1 MKIDPKQIAKMITED
16 PYVAPSDHFDDT
28 EDEHSAAKSLNWTN
42 FHETMNEGHDYLDHH
57 TDTVVNVHLGPWL
70 LAKPSEIAPSDHFDD
85 FEDEYEDERG
95 YDIKYEW
102 TVHYYPEEP
111 QTINYPGA
119 PAYEEI
125 EDLSVS
131 EITRAGDGD
140 HEYPQGVI
148 EAAEAYFW
156 EVLSQEL

>member
-16 PYVAPSDHFDDT
+16 P
-28 EDEHSAAKSLNWTN
+28 DEV
-42 FHETMNEGHDYLDHH
+42 HETMNESHDDYLDHR
-57 TDTVVNVHLGPWL
+57 TDTVENVQLGPWL
-70 LAKPSEIAPSDHFDD
+70 PTKPAAPAPSDHFDD
-85 FEDEYEDERG
+85 FEDEYGSEG

-102 TVHYYPEEP
+102 TVRYYPEEP

-125 EDLSVS
+125 EDVSVS
-131 EITRAGDGD
+131 EITHNGRSLLWTTGSS
-140 HEYPQGVI
+140 QGVI

>member
-16 PYVAPSDHFDDT
+16 P
-28 EDEHSAAKSLNWTN
+28 DEV
-42 FHETMNEGHDYLDHH
+42 HETMNESHDDYLDHR
-57 TDTVVNVHLGPWL
+57 TDTVENVQLGPWL
-70 LAKPSEIAPSDHFDD
+70 PAKPSDSENPLDDMTTSFD
-85 FEDEYEDERG
+85 RG

-102 TVHYYPEEP
+102 TVRYYPEEP

-125 EDLSVS
+125 EDVSVS
-131 EITRAGDGD
+131 EITHNGRSLLWTTGSS
-140 HEYPQGVI
+140 QGVI

>member
-1 MKIDPKQIAKMITED
+1 MKIDPKQIARMITED
-16 PYVAPSDHFDDT
+16 P
-28 EDEHSAAKSLNWTN
+28 DEV
-42 FHETMNEGHDYLDHH
+42 HETMNESHDDYLDHR
-57 TDTVVNVHLGPWL
+57 TDTVENVQLGPWL
-70 LAKPSEIAPSDHFDD
+70 PAKPSDSENPLDDITTSFD
-85 FEDEYEDERG
+85 RG

-102 TVHYYPEEP
+102 VVRYYPEEP

-131 EITRAGDGD
+131 EITHTGERAHD
-140 HEYPQGVI
+140 HEYPQGVA